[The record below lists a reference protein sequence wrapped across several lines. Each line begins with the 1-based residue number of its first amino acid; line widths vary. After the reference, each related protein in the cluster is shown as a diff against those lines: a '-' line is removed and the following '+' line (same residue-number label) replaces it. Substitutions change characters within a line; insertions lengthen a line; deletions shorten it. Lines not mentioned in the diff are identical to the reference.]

1 MVALIEREKKEAKS
15 RVRNG
20 DMTKIVN
27 ICNCNFKKIDNCITD
42 NIDTIDRY
50 KLYTS
55 SNE

>member
-27 ICNCNFKKIDNCITD
+27 ICNCNFKKNHID
-42 NIDTIDRY
+42 NIDSYHR
-50 KLYTS
+50 
-55 SNE
+55 